1 MQIFSQNSILSK
13 RLDKMKGVLKMYNVK
28 ISQYLESTE
37 VVYYSNVITGREKEK
52 DSFIVERDN
61 ELFEVYSFM
70 AFGINKSEKSK
81 EKMYFIRSLF
91 HLTAQKIKFIVMRGI
106 ISGNGFLHLL
116 SIQNWLIHLTMMK

>member
-1 MQIFSQNSILSK
+1 
-13 RLDKMKGVLKMYNVK
+13 MYNVK

-81 EKMYFIRSLF
+81 EENVLLSLF
-91 HLTAQKIKFIVMRGI
+91 HLTAQKIKFIVMHGI

-116 SIQNWLIHLTMMK
+116 SIQNWLIHLTMMM

>member
-1 MQIFSQNSILSK
+1 MATLNSEKMQIFSQNSILSK

-70 AFGINKSEKSK
+70 A
-81 EKMYFIRSLF
+81 
-91 HLTAQKIKFIVMRGI
+91 
-106 ISGNGFLHLL
+106 
-116 SIQNWLIHLTMMK
+116 

>member
-1 MQIFSQNSILSK
+1 
-13 RLDKMKGVLKMYNVK
+13 MYNVK

-81 EKMYFIRSLF
+81 EENVLHSFFVSFNRTKN
-91 HLTAQKIKFIVMRGI
+91 KIYSYARDNI
-106 ISGNGFLHLL
+106 
-116 SIQNWLIHLTMMK
+116 W

>member
-81 EKMYFIRSLF
+81 EEKGPEKEDHAWTYPQYHQYS
-91 HLTAQKIKFIVMRGI
+91 TGC
-106 ISGNGFLHLL
+106 GNHRRKLL
-116 SIQNWLIHLTMMK
+116 VLRIPVQNRDGAGN

>member
-70 AFGINKSEKSK
+70 AFGINKTEKSK
-81 EKMYFIRSLF
+81 EE
-91 HLTAQKIKFIVMRGI
+91 
-106 ISGNGFLHLL
+106 NE
-116 SIQNWLIHLTMMK
+116 IHSFFF

>member
-81 EKMYFIRSLF
+81 EENVL

>member
-1 MQIFSQNSILSK
+1 
-13 RLDKMKGVLKMYNVK
+13 MYNVK

-70 AFGINKSEKSK
+70 AFG
-81 EKMYFIRSLF
+81 M
-91 HLTAQKIKFIVMRGI
+91 
-106 ISGNGFLHLL
+106 
-116 SIQNWLIHLTMMK
+116 